1 MLNGVR
7 HRAADHLSDRASG
20 RVEACGVMD
29 LVLAALERGGDQIRP
44 ETADHQK
51 ENKDRR
57 ISLVIAIDGPAAAG
71 KTTVAN
77 ELSHRISALLFDT
90 GSIYRA
96 LALVALERGID
107 PNDAVALAKAAKSL
121 PIRIELPSANDG
133 RASDVLVDHR
143 DVTWA
148 IRSPDVDRIVSRV
161 SAHREV
167 RDALLEVQRSIGRSG
182 RVVMVG
188 RDIGTVVMPDAD
200 FKIWL
205 DASLEERARRRV
217 LDLQRI
223 GKPRSY
229 EQVRDDMAAR
239 DGIDSGRSVAPM
251 KAAADAVVIITDGL
265 TASQVVDRI
274 IELIGEEATT
284 GANL

>member
-1 MLNGVR
+1 M
-7 HRAADHLSDRASG
+7 
-20 RVEACGVMD
+20 
-29 LVLAALERGGDQIRP
+29 
-44 ETADHQK
+44 
-51 ENKDRR
+51 
-57 ISLVIAIDGPAAAG
+57 
-71 KTTVAN
+71 
-77 ELSHRISALLFDT
+77 LFDT

-96 LALVALERGID
+96 LALVALECGID
-107 PNDAVALAKAAKSL
+107 PNDAVALAIEAQSL
-121 PIRIELPSANDG
+121 PIRIELPSADDG
-133 RASDVLVDHR
+133 RASDVLIGYR

-188 RDIGTVVMPDAD
+188 RDIGTVVMPEAD

-205 DASLEERARRRV
+205 DASLEERARRRL

-223 GKPRSY
+223 GESRSY

-251 KAAADAVVIITDGL
+251 TPADDAVAINTDGL
-265 TASQVVDRI
+265 TASQVVDKI
-274 IELIGEEATT
+274 IELIGE
-284 GANL
+284 